1 MPSPVPSPMADPL
14 EGLRHRAT
22 YWLLPLG
29 ALAFIGTGLMLG
41 SQMHLV
47 DRYCIPVLAVLMVVL
62 ELALWRKWLSV
73 KTVWQ
78 ITLVVVASYVLL
90 ALTYE
95 TASGFSPGLSPTTL
109 WFPVAYLI
117 TFVIFPP
124 AQAMRLTVLYY
135 LLGMAAMT
143 VGTVLSPNQR
153 LGGLNDYMQ
162 FALSNLAYIVLIGIY
177 NRLRTQFA
185 QMQQM
190 AHSDPL
196 TGVSNRRHMQSLLEQ
211 ELSRAERYHQ
221 PFSLLLLDLDRFKQ
235 VNDVNG
241 HAIGDQVLRE
251 VALLLDNTMRES
263 DALSRWGGEEFLVLA
278 PATDLTQAVHLA
290 QRLNLVVAG
299 SRIAGGLH
307 ITVSVGVACYE
318 LGDSLEKMLQRAD
331 VALYRAKSSGR
342 NRVEVEIRQSHDF
355 ALS

>member
-1 MPSPVPSPMADPL
+1 MASPVPNPTADPL
-14 EGLRHRAT
+14 EELRHRAT
-22 YWLLPLG
+22 FWLLPLA
-29 ALAFIGTGLMLG
+29 ALAFSGTGLLLG
-41 SQMHLV
+41 GQMHIV
-47 DRYCIPVLAVLMVVL
+47 DRYCIPLLAALMVVL

-78 ITLVVVASYVLL
+78 ITLLVVASYVLV

-117 TFVIFPP
+117 SFVIFPP
-124 AQAMRLTVLYY
+124 TQAMRLTVLYY

-143 VGTVLSPNQR
+143 AGMVLSPNGWS
-153 LGGLNDYMQ
+153 GGLNDYLQ
-162 FALSNLAYIVLIGIY
+162 FALSNLAYILLIAIY
-177 NRLRTQFA
+177 NRLRSQFA

-196 TGVSNRRHMQSLLEQ
+196 TGVANRRHMQSLLEQ

-235 VNDVNG
+235 VNDVHG

-278 PATDLTQAVHLA
+278 PATDLSQAVHLA
-290 QRLNLVVAG
+290 QRLNLVIAG
-299 SRIAGGLH
+299 SRIAGDLH
-307 ITVSVGVACYE
+307 ITISVGVACYE
-318 LGDSLEKMLQRAD
+318 LGDTLLQMLERAD
-331 VALYRAKSSGR
+331 IALYRAKSCGR
-342 NRVEVEIRQSHDF
+342 NRVEVEIRQPQGLTL
-355 ALS
+355 A